1 MSGVTV
7 GVVYGLAGVGLV
19 LTYQTSGIFNFAHG
33 AVAAAA
39 AYVFYYLHVELG
51 LHWAAAF
58 VVAVGVVGPVLG
70 IGLEQVARR
79 LAGRPTGLKIV
90 ATIGLILLVQ
100 GLATALFGH
109 NTLRVKQF
117 VPGGNT
123 VVALG
128 GVNVTVYQLIVVAV
142 GLVGVAALT
151 WLLRRTR
158 TGVAMRAVV
167 DDADLVRLHGT
178 SPVRVRR
185 TAWILG
191 ATLAAF
197 SGVVVAPLT
206 GVEAVAMT
214 FLVVQAFAAAAFG
227 AFSNAALT
235 FGGGVVVGIL
245 SNLATNWVVTTPA
258 LSGLPNALP
267 FVILLVVLL
276 VLPRRKLAPPAAP
289 VPATPRTW
297 TAPARVRIGSGIVVV
312 GVLALLP
319 LFVGTALGSFTV
331 GLTQAIVLLSLG
343 LLVRTANMVSLCHAA
358 FGAIGAV
365 AFSQFA
371 TELGLPWL
379 VAVLLGGLVVVPI
392 AALLA
397 LPAIRLSGVF
407 LALATFGFGLALERL
422 FYSSDLMFTAQ
433 GTGRVMPRP
442 AFATSD
448 ESFYYVVLAFLV
460 VVALV
465 MVALHRA
472 RLGRLL
478 RGLAEA
484 PTAVSTLGLNTTV
497 TRVIVFCLSGFL
509 AGIGGVLYGATVSV
523 AVGSDPNYQ
532 AFSSLVLVAV
542 LALAPGREPWYALV
556 AIPAAVIPF
565 YWTDSAASAWLNVAF
580 GLFALD
586 TALRG
591 GTPELSARIRAA
603 LDRLGRRPVPPGE
616 TPQPPVSERPVPVA
630 GTRVP
635 QTRVPEVRV
644 PEVRGLEVDG
654 LVVRFGGHVAV
665 DGAAVTAPPGRITGL
680 IGPNGAGKT
689 TTFNACSGL
698 LRPSSG
704 RIVLHGEDISG
715 ASPNRRGRKGLG
727 RTFQTVQLC
736 DALTVRENVAL
747 GREVTQAGAR
757 AWGQVLATP
766 LERRTAEESA
776 AEALRLCGIEHLA
789 DRHAGALSI
798 GQRRLVELA
807 RCLAGP
813 FDVLLL
819 DEPSSGLDV
828 AETERFART
837 LTEVVET
844 RQLAVLLVE
853 HDMSLV
859 MSVCEHVYVLD
870 FGVPLFDG
878 GPAEVRADPGVRAA
892 YLGSEAPTTREPEV
906 IR

>member
-1 MSGVTV
+1 VNSLLPFIVSGVTV

-39 AYVFYYLHVELG
+39 AYVFYFLHVELD
-51 LHWAAAF
+51 LHWAVAF
-58 VVAVGVVGPVLG
+58 VVAVGVVGPLLG
-70 IGLEQVARR
+70 LGLEQVARR
-79 LAGRPTGLKIV
+79 LAGRPTGLKVV

-117 VPGGNT
+117 VPGGDT
-123 VVALG
+123 IVHLG

-142 GLVGVAALT
+142 GLVGVGALT

-185 TAWILG
+185 TAWMVG

-206 GVEAVAMT
+206 GIEAVAMT
-214 FLVVQAFAAAAFG
+214 FLVVQAFGAAAFG

-235 FGGGVVVGIL
+235 FVGGIVVGVL
-245 SNLATNWVVTTPA
+245 TNLTTNWVLTTTA

-267 FVILLVVLL
+267 FVILVVVLL
-276 VLPRRKLAPPAAP
+276 VLPKRKLAPPSAP
-289 VPATPRTW
+289 VPLTPRTW
-297 TAPARVRIGSGIVVV
+297 TAPTRVRIGAGVVVV

-319 LFVGTALGSFTV
+319 LFVGTALTSFTI

-343 LLVRTANMVSLCHAA
+343 VLVRTANMVSLCHAA

-371 TELGLPWL
+371 VDLQLPWL
-379 VAVLLGGLVVVPI
+379 VAVLLGGLVVVPV

-407 LALATFGFGLALERL
+407 LALATFGFGLGLERL
-422 FYSSDLMFTAQ
+422 LYSSDLMFTAQ

-442 AFATSD
+442 DFATSD
-448 ESFYYVVLAFLV
+448 EAFYYVVLAFLV
-460 VVALV
+460 VVACV
-465 MVALHRA
+465 MVGLHRA

-484 PTAVSTLGLNTTV
+484 PTAVSTLGLNTNV
-497 TRVIVFCLSGFL
+497 TRTIVFCLSGFL
-509 AGIGGVLYGATVSV
+509 AGIGGVLYGASVSV
-523 AVGSDPNYQ
+523 AVGSDPNYL
-532 AFSSLVLVAV
+532 AFSSLVLVAI

-565 YWTDSAASAWLNVAF
+565 YWTDSAASAWMNVAF
-580 GLFALD
+580 GVFALD
-586 TALRG
+586 VAIRG

-603 LDRLGRRPVPPGE
+603 IDRLGGPARTPEPPAAVEPEPLPERR
-616 TPQPPVSERPVPVA
+616 S
-630 GTRVP
+630 
-635 QTRVPEVRV
+635 
-644 PEVRGLEVDG
+644 GLEVDG
-654 LVVRFGGHVAV
+654 VVVRFGGHVAV

-689 TTFNACSGL
+689 TTFNVCSGL

-704 RIVLHGEDISG
+704 RVVLHGEDISG

-727 RTFQTVQLC
+727 RTFQTVHLC

-747 GREVTQAGAR
+747 GRESAQAGAR
-757 AWGQVLATP
+757 AWGQLLASP
-766 LERRTAEESA
+766 DERRTADRSA

-789 DRHAGALSI
+789 DRHAGTLSI

-837 LTEVVET
+837 LTEVVEA

-878 GPAEVRADPGVRAA
+878 TPAAVRGDAGVRAA
-892 YLGSEAPTTREPEV
+892 YLGTESPVSPVSPDTTREPEAA
-906 IR
+906 R